1 MKRTMTTAA
10 VCAGLALIGA
20 PAGFAGDGENNGK
33 DEIAKAC
40 HDAQEGRQ
48 GRLPRDVR
56 PQARDAQLQEG
67 RGAVADE
74 TTPAEFK
81 NAAKECRAEREA
93 DPDAFEETYGTN
105 GNKKNAFGKCVSTKV
120 QDEYEEEIPVS

>member
-1 MKRTMTTAA
+1 MKRAMTTAA

-40 HDAQEGRQ
+40 ADLKKADKAAFKATYGKHAMRACIKGEE
-48 GRLPRDVR
+48 P
-56 PQARDAQLQEG
+56 
-67 RGAVADE
+67 VADE

-81 NAAKECRAEREA
+81 NAAKECRAERDA
-93 DPDAFEETYGTN
+93 DSDAFHETYGTN
-105 GNKKNAFGKCVSTKV
+105 GNKQNAFGKCVSTKV